1 MTKILMIAGTFG
13 ETEGKASTY
22 MHKVV
27 TSLMPRISAWYGKE
41 DPFNDED
48 GIFVINGGLYQDLL
62 GVLNKI
68 EKYDA
73 IWWFP
78 NIPNHLPKIVNDIKD
93 KVGNKVL
100 VISKNNSD
108 QKYTYLDLVARLFKA
123 RANLSL
129 IIESPSP
136 FKATVLDP
144 LGNAYIHDDGDVSAV
159 ANALFDRTVELT
171 NFSRAR
177 SISVG
182 PAIETPYSDDTLKF
196 IDIVKNYAETFH
208 ELVHGV
214 NPSRFLGNASF
225 RCTRAGFPAFRGDDN
240 LIYISQRNL
249 DKREIATDNFIPV
262 QMNEGNDVLYYGDR
276 KPSVDA
282 PIQKELFR
290 RLPWVNYMLHAHVY
304 VRDNNGYSWTKSK
317 IPCGALEEIDE
328 VIDILTQD
336 PVRKDCYKI
345 NLKGHGCL
353 ILGTHAA
360 QFRNLQFEARE
371 IPEIEYNYDLTMDD
385 LYAEMLEEIKYEE
398 SI

>member
-13 ETEGKASTY
+13 ETEGKSSSY
-22 MHKVV
+22 MHKIVA
-27 TSLMPRISAWYGKE
+27 SLMPRIPAWYGKE

-68 EKYDA
+68 ERYDA

-129 IIESPSP
+129 IIESDAP
-136 FKATVLDP
+136 FHATVLDP
-144 LGNAYIHDDGDVSAV
+144 LGNSYIHNSEDVESV
-159 ANALFDRTVELT
+159 ANALFDRTVELI
-171 NFSRAR
+171 NFTRAG
-177 SISVG
+177 SKSVG
-182 PAIETPYSDDTLKF
+182 PAIETPYTDETLKF

-225 RCTRAGFPAFRGDDN
+225 RCTRAGFPAFRGGDN

-262 QMNEGNDVLYYGDR
+262 VLNDDKDVEYYGNR

-282 PIQKELFR
+282 PIQKALFE
-290 RLPWVNYMLHAHVY
+290 RLPWLNYMLHAHVY
-304 VRDNNGYSWTKSK
+304 VDRGMWTETN
-317 IPCGALEEIDE
+317 IPCGALEEINE
-328 VIDILTQD
+328 VLQIVKMFPLK
-336 PVRKDCYKI
+336 RHFYI

-353 ILGTHAA
+353 ILGTEPS
-360 QFRNLQFEARE
+360 QFENINFRARE
-371 IPEIEYNYDLTMDD
+371 IPESAL
-385 LYAEMLEEIKYEE
+385 A
-398 SI
+398 